1 MAESAAAYNV
11 VYEDIEPFFEWHTD
25 EDFHVLVVMLPGFR
39 RDQLKV
45 QVTSTPML
53 KISAQRQIGGNRW
66 RRVYKEFS
74 VPSDS
79 DLNDINAKFE
89 AGTLK
94 IKFPKLITPSFK
106 PPERDADAHK
116 NNGAQLE
123 DQAKRKIDDQVSEK
137 SQKVEQPT
145 EKGKTDYGVTEKND
159 VHQEDQEKAKI
170 GDEDSGKIDQKEKEP
185 VAAAAAASDDFSK
198 DKGKKNNGVDGG
210 KAVHEEDREKAKSTT
225 DEVSGKKPAVATVE
239 EAPRDG
245 NQRSKNV
252 SRLKTRLL
260 DFTLSLRPTRAE
272 PEDSYFDYKEA
283 LADLVTRLKKMKS
296 LANLIVA
303 ALLVVA
309 FVLYLKN
316 AFKQSLEGSEEQ
328 EL

>member
-45 QVTSTPML
+45 QVRSTPIL
-53 KISAQRQIGGNRW
+53 KIGAQRHIGGNRW

-79 DLNDINAKFE
+79 DLNDITAKFE

-94 IKFPKLITPSFK
+94 IKFPKLISPSSK
-106 PPERDADAHK
+106 SPERDADSHK

-123 DQAKRKIDDQVSEK
+123 DQAKPKIDDQVSDK

-145 EKGKTDYGVTEKND
+145 EKGKTDNGFTEKND
-159 VHQEDQEKAKI
+159 VHQEAQEKAKI

-185 VAAAAAASDDFSK
+185 VAAAASDDFSK
-198 DKGKKNNGVDGG
+198 KKGKINNGVDG
-210 KAVHEEDREKAKSTT
+210 KRAVHEEDQEKAKGTT
-225 DEVSGKKPAVATVE
+225 DEVSGKKPAVATAE
-239 EAPRDG
+239 EAPPDG

-272 PEDSYFDYKEA
+272 QEDSYFDYKEA
-283 LADLVTRLKKMKS
+283 LADLVTGLKKMKN
-296 LANLIVA
+296 LVNLIVA
-303 ALLVVA
+303 AVLVVA

-316 AFKQSLEGSEEQ
+316 AFKPSLEGSEEQ